1 MINIIKNIKTLVIT
15 GVMLFASSVNAVY
28 AEDVNWHAESE
39 NYHVYFGV
47 VPASMIKN
55 TTALVDN
62 DKQLHG
68 GLDKLSSVAQHV
80 MISVYRKD
88 GKTRVND
95 ATVIAEVS
103 SGILLWR
110 KELEKPLEKMTTSGQ
125 ITYAN
130 FFDMKEKGKYKIEV
144 EIYES
149 QKNGSDE
156 LAFFYSKE

>member
-1 MINIIKNIKTLVIT
+1 MNIIKK
-15 GVMLFASSVNAVY
+15 VNALAVMGLSIFALFVNSAAY
-28 AEDVNWHAESE
+28 ASNINWHEESE
-39 NYHVYFGV
+39 NYHVYLGV

-55 TTALVDN
+55 DPAVVDN

-68 GLDKLSSVAQHV
+68 GLDKQSSTAQHV

-88 GKTRVND
+88 GKTRVKN

-103 SGILLWR
+103 SGVLLGR
-110 KELEKPLEKMTTSGQ
+110 KKLEKPLEKMTTSGQ

-130 FFDMKEKGKYKIEV
+130 FFDMKDKGKYKIEV

-149 QKNGSDE
+149 NKNGNDE
-156 LAFFYSKE
+156 LNFFYIK